1 MAATTSLREPNAF
14 ERFAESL
21 LFGNRLVVLAIF
33 AVITVAMGYF
43 AAQLRVDAGF
53 KKMIP
58 LQHEYMRTFLDYEK
72 EFGGANRILIAVID
86 KNGDMFNQKFFQ
98 TMENITRDAKTIDSV
113 DSARVSSIFTPN
125 VRFVEVVEDGFAG
138 GNVIPQN
145 FTPNVPGFQATAEQF
160 ATIRANIEKASIV
173 GRLVAKDFSGA
184 MVWVDLVP
192 EDPARGVKVDYNK
205 VAAQLEAIRQ
215 KYENAQTSV
224 AIIGFAKMVGDI
236 SNGAQSVAVFFL
248 VTIAL
253 TWLLLFLYS
262 FSIKLASLTVACA
275 LVAVIWMLGVLR
287 LLGFG
292 IDPMNMLTP
301 FLIFAIAV
309 SHGEQMINRFRGEIF
324 FGGLEQGSVQQ
335 LRARARFAVGPLMAA
350 KRSFQALL
358 VPVSV
363 ALVAGCIGFAT
374 ILIIPVR
381 IIFELAV
388 TATVGVALTILTD
401 LILLPV
407 LLSFC
412 RLRNLERKRE
422 YRLRQL
428 TQFDKLWTVLAR
440 LTRPAVAAVVI
451 LLGIAI
457 WFVAERYGSQVMVG
471 DAQKG
476 VAELRADARY
486 NLDAELISDKFAL
499 GVDILNVIAE
509 AAPNACTTSYPVM
522 ETLDR
527 FAWHMRNVE
536 GVAQVITLPIAAK
549 IVNAGWNEGNIRWR
563 VLPRDNDTLRQDTQG
578 FETDSGLLNTDC
590 SAMPVMLF
598 LTDHRSSTID
608 RVVAAVK
615 KFRDDNHVFAGP
627 KANLRA
633 DLAKQAAAAQAA
645 GKTFTSDQLNL
656 RLATGN
662 VGVAAATNDEVRAVD
677 RTMLYL
683 LYAAVFVM
691 CLISF
696 RSPRAALCI
705 VLPLVLVTELG
716 HSLMVAMHI
725 GKKVN
730 TLTVLALGVGIGVDY
745 AIYLFARMHEAM
757 TFRVEFAAADV
768 AEAAAE
774 ASEAAAHA
782 AGIGAER
789 ATHLFNRIYEAMASG
804 APFTAADMDS
814 ELLRIDAED
823 GADTTS
829 PAAVARR
836 SERAARAYAA
846 LHVSRDGRL
855 TQTEFVAGQGG
866 HRSLS
871 ESYFI
876 ALKTTGIA
884 IFYTALTLAVGVAMW
899 IFSDLKFQADM
910 GVMLTFM
917 FVVNM
922 IAAIVFLPAL
932 CRWLLRPTEKA

>member
-1 MAATTSLREPNAF
+1 MATTNTAHEPNAF
-14 ERFAESL
+14 ERFAQRL
-21 LFGNRLVVLAIF
+21 IFDNRIVVLIVF
-33 AVITVAMGYF
+33 ALITAAMAFF
-43 AAQLRVDAGF
+43 ASQLRVDAGF

-72 EFGGANRILIAVID
+72 EFGGANRILIAVMD
-86 KNGDMFNQKFFQ
+86 KNGDMFNQPFFQ
-98 TMENITRDAKTIDSV
+98 TMEKITQDAKTIDSV

-145 FTPNVPGFQATAEQF
+145 YTPNVEGFKSTPEQF
-160 ATIRANIEKASIV
+160 ATIRANIDKANIV

-205 VAAQLEAIRQ
+205 IAGQLDAIRA
-215 KYENAQTSV
+215 KYENEQTSV

-236 SNGAQSVAVFFL
+236 SNGAKSVMLFFL
-248 VTIAL
+248 VTVAL
-253 TWLLLFLYS
+253 TWFLLFLYS
-262 FSIKLASLTVACA
+262 MSIKLASLTVAAA
-275 LVAVIWMLGVLR
+275 LVAVVWMLGALY

-335 LRARARFAVGPLMAA
+335 LRVRAKFAVGPLVAA
-350 KRSFQALL
+350 QRSFQALL
-358 VPVSV
+358 VPGSV
-363 ALVAGCIGFAT
+363 ALAAGCIGFAT

-388 TATVGVALTILTD
+388 TATIGVALTILTD

-412 RLRNLERKRE
+412 KLRNLERKRE

-428 TQFDKLWTVLAR
+428 TQFDKLWR
-440 LTRPAVAAVVI
+440 QLTRLSLPIPAAIVI
-451 LLGIAI
+451 LLGVAT
-457 WFVAERYGSQVMVG
+457 WFVAEQYGSRVMVG

-476 VAELRADARY
+476 VAELRPDARY
-486 NLDAELISDKFAL
+486 NRDAELISDKFAL

-509 AAPNACTTSYPVM
+509 AEPNACTASYAVM

-527 FAWHMRNVE
+527 FAWNMRNVE
-536 GVAQVITLPIAAK
+536 GVAQVITLPMAAK

-578 FETDSGLLNTDC
+578 FETDSGLLNADC
-590 SAMPVMLF
+590 SAMPVMMF
-598 LTDHRSSTID
+598 LTDHRSTTID

-615 KFRDDNHVFAGP
+615 KFREENHAFAGVNV
-627 KANLRA
+627 NLREQ
-633 DLAKQAAAAQAA
+633 LAKQSAEAQAA
-645 GKTFTSDQLNL
+645 GKTFSSDQLNL

-662 VGVAAATNDEVRAVD
+662 VGVAAATNDEVRSVD

-691 CLISF
+691 CLLSF
-696 RSPRAALCI
+696 RSPLAALCI

-716 HSLMVAMHI
+716 HSLMVQLDI

-745 AIYLFARMHEAM
+745 AIYIFARMHEAM
-757 TFRVEFAAADV
+757 TFRAEFSAADIAEAAAV
-768 AEAAAE
+768 AAEAAAE
-774 ASEAAAHA
+774 HAGVPPEEAHHLFSRMYDAMAAGGTFSAADIERELKRLDEEADPVAAA
-782 AGIGAER
+782 
-789 ATHLFNRIYEAMASG
+789 SQ
-804 APFTAADMDS
+804 S
-814 ELLRIDAED
+814 
-823 GADTTS
+823 
-829 PAAVARR
+829 AVARR
-836 SERAARAYAA
+836 ADAANRA
-846 LHVSRDGRL
+846 
-855 TQTEFVAGQGG
+855 FVAMEQNRASQADFVEGQGG
-866 HRSLS
+866 QRTLS

-884 IFYTALTLAVGVAMW
+884 IFYTALTLAAGVAMW
-899 IFSDLKFQADM
+899 MFSDLKFQADM

-922 IAAIVFLPAL
+922 MAAMIFLPAL
-932 CRWLLRPTEKA
+932 CRWLLRPREKT